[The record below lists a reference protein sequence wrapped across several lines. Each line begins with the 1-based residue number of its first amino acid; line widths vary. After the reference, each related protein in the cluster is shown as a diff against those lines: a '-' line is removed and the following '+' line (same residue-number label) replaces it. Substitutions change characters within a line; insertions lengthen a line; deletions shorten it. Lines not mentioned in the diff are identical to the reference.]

1 VGHQI
6 ATWRHSKRKE
16 GKTRHSFQL
25 LWQVGRSEMREFF
38 KTKNNPPPGVVL
50 MLEALSFWIGML
62 FAVAWSLVRW
72 EAARSVFCCVGSS
85 VLSGPYFLSGCSRRC
100 GSVCSCFLSD

>member
-1 VGHQI
+1 
-6 ATWRHSKRKE
+6 
-16 GKTRHSFQL
+16 
-25 LWQVGRSEMREFF
+25 MREFF

-62 FAVAWSLVRW
+62 FAVAWSLVCW